1 MLKCEV
7 EVMAK
12 KIEQQVEFLEETKIK
27 YILERRDLL
36 AKNEKLK
43 NDLESQKS
51 LVGRLGKELE
61 EQGYDL
67 MTQEDLM
74 NNKEKM
80 PLRRE
85 GQIIKRMKMLQEKE
99 DKHVLGNTSIT
110 SKKQKVCVVF
120 KWEMY
125 KLSFQKLPIR

>member
-7 EVMAK
+7 EVMEK
-12 KIEQQVEFLEETKIK
+12 EIEKQVEVLEETKFK
-27 YILERRDLL
+27 FILERRNLL

-43 NDLESQKS
+43 NDLEYQEK
-51 LVGRLGKELE
+51 LFGRLGKKLE

-85 GQIIKRMKMLQEKE
+85 GQINKRIKMLQEKE
-99 DKHVLGNTSIT
+99 EYHLLEKTSIM
-110 SKKQKVCVVF
+110 SKKQKVSVVF
-120 KWEMY
+120 DWEMF
-125 KLSFQKLPIR
+125 K